1 MQISDSFIDTMAN
14 QGHNKGELT
23 PYLMFKYAIK
33 TEITRKY
40 YERRLKKFFDFIEFE
55 IENKDIEI
63 RCNKFAEKAKN
74 NTNWILSQIIRFLQY
89 QKERVEIKQITSG
102 TLKNFVKSL
111 KVFCEMADI
120 SIPWK
125 KITRG
130 LPNARQSANDRAP
143 TIDEIRKLL
152 EYPDRRIK
160 PIVYTMISSGIRLG
174 AWDYL
179 KWKHIIPIRDKKG
192 EILAAKIIV
201 YAGEH
206 DEYYSFITPE
216 SYNSLV
222 DWIKFREG
230 YSEKITEES
239 WLMRDIW
246 QTTNVNYGAKWGLA
260 TCPKKLNSYAIKRI
274 LERGLWSQGL
284 RKTLE
289 NGEKRHE
296 YKAAHGFRK
305 FYKTRTEQIMR
316 PLNVE
321 ITLGHDIGLSGSYYK
336 PTEKEVLEDY
346 LKAVDLLTIN
356 NNQKVLEKQIIE
368 LKENSKDNEYII
380 KAKLQEKDE
389 QIQELKKNDKV
400 KEDALASLSDQ
411 LLFLTERIQEIERKQ
426 SK

>member
-1 MQISDSFIDTMAN
+1 MQTNDSFIDTIAN

-23 PYLMFKYAIK
+23 TYLMFKYAIK

-55 IENKDIEI
+55 ITDKNIESK
-63 RCNKFAEKAKN
+63 CNKFAEKGKI
-74 NTNWILSQIIRFLQY
+74 NTNWVLSQIIRFLQY
-89 QKERVEIKQITSG
+89 QKERVEKKEITSG

-111 KVFCEMADI
+111 KVFCEMSDI

-125 KITRG
+125 KIIRG

-179 KWKHIIPIRDKKG
+179 KWKHIVPIMDDNG
-192 EILAAKIIV
+192 EVLAAKIIV

-216 SYNSLV
+216 AYISLL
-222 DWIKFREG
+222 DWIRFRGEYG
-230 YSEKITEES
+230 EKTSEES
-239 WLMRDIW
+239 WLTRDIW
-246 QTTNVNYGAKWGLA
+246 QTTNLNYGAKWGLA
-260 TCPKKLNSYAIKRI
+260 TCPRKLNSYAIKRI

-284 RKTLE
+284 RKTLQK
-289 NGEKRHE
+289 GEKRHE

-305 FYKTRTEQIMR
+305 FYKTRTEQVMR

-321 ITLGHDIGLSGSYYK
+321 ITLGHNIGLSGSYYK

-346 LKAVDLLTIN
+346 LKAVDLLTIYN
-356 NNQKVLEKQIIE
+356 IQKVLEKQINE
-368 LKENSKDNEYII
+368 LKEEILCTCYKRLYLYFTNNS
-380 KAKLQEKDE
+380 
-389 QIQELKKNDKV
+389 V
-400 KEDALASLSDQ
+400 
-411 LLFLTERIQEIERKQ
+411 LL
-426 SK
+426 

>member
-1 MQISDSFIDTMAN
+1 MPVNDVLAEIISRE
-14 QGHNKGELT
+14 GHNKELT
-23 PYLMFKYAIK
+23 PYLMFRYAIK

-55 IENKDIEI
+55 TMEKDIEY
-63 RCNKFAEKAKN
+63 RCNEFAEKSKE
-74 NTNWILSQIIRFLQY
+74 NTNLALSYIIRFLQY
-89 QKERVEIKQITSG
+89 QKERVENKEITSG

-143 TIDEIRKLL
+143 TIEEIKKLL

-179 KWKHIIPIRDKKG
+179 KWKHIVPIKDEKG
-192 EILAAKIIV
+192 KVLAAKIIV

-206 DEYYSFITPE
+206 DEYYSFVTPE
-216 SYNSLV
+216 TYSSLL
-222 DWIKFREG
+222 DWIKFREEYG
-230 YSEKITEES
+230 EKTSGES

-260 TCPKKLNSYAIKRI
+260 TYPKKLNSYAIKRI

-289 NGEKRHE
+289 KGEKRHE

-305 FYKTRTEQIMR
+305 FYKTRTEQVMR

-321 ITLGHDIGLSGSYYK
+321 LTLGHDIGLSGSYYK
-336 PTEKEVLEDY
+336 PTEKEILEDY

-356 NNQKVLEKQIIE
+356 NNQKILEKQISE

-380 KAKLQEKDE
+380 RAKLQEKEE
-389 QIQELKKNDKV
+389 QIQELKKNDRV
-400 KEDALASLSDQ
+400 KEDALAHLSDQ

>member
-1 MQISDSFIDTMAN
+1 
-14 QGHNKGELT
+14 
-23 PYLMFKYAIK
+23 
-33 TEITRKY
+33 
-40 YERRLKKFFDFIEFE
+40 
-55 IENKDIEI
+55 
-63 RCNKFAEKAKN
+63 
-74 NTNWILSQIIRFLQY
+74 
-89 QKERVEIKQITSG
+89 
-102 TLKNFVKSL
+102 
-111 KVFCEMADI
+111 
-120 SIPWK
+120 
-125 KITRG
+125 
-130 LPNARQSANDRAP
+130 
-143 TIDEIRKLL
+143 
-152 EYPDRRIK
+152 
-160 PIVYTMISSGIRLG
+160 
-174 AWDYL
+174 
-179 KWKHIIPIRDKKG
+179 
-192 EILAAKIIV
+192 
-201 YAGEH
+201 
-206 DEYYSFITPE
+206 
-216 SYNSLV
+216 
-222 DWIKFREG
+222 
-230 YSEKITEES
+230 
-239 WLMRDIW
+239 MRDIW
-246 QTTNVNYGAKWGLA
+246 QTTNLNYGAKWGLA
-260 TCPKKLNSYAIKRI
+260 ICPRKLNSYAIKRI

-305 FYKTRTEQIMR
+305 FYKTRSEQVMR

-400 KEDALASLSDQ
+400 KEDALAHLSDQ

>member
-1 MQISDSFIDTMAN
+1 MQASDSFIDTIVDL
-14 QGHNKGELT
+14 GHNKGELT

-55 IENKDIEI
+55 TTNKNIESM
-63 RCNKFAEKAKN
+63 CNKFAEKANN
-74 NTNWILSQIIRFLQY
+74 NTNWALSQIIRFLQY
-89 QKERVEIKQITSG
+89 QKERVENKQITSG

-143 TIDEIRKLL
+143 TVDEIRRLL

-160 PIVYTMISSGIRLG
+160 PIVYTMTSSGIRLG

-179 KWKHIIPIRDKKG
+179 KWKHIVPIIDDRG
-192 EILAAKIIV
+192 EVLAAKIIV

-216 SYNSLV
+216 AYDSLV
-222 DWIKFREG
+222 DWIKFREEYG
-230 YSEKITEES
+230 EKISGES

-284 RKTLE
+284 RKSLE

-305 FYKTRTEQIMR
+305 FYKTRTEQVMR

-368 LKENSKDNEYII
+368 LKENSKDNEYVI

>member
-1 MQISDSFIDTMAN
+1 MQANNSFIDIIAN
-14 QGHNKGELT
+14 QGHNKELS

-55 IENKDIEI
+55 TIEKDIEH
-63 RCNKFAEKAKN
+63 RCNKFAEKSKDNA
-74 NTNWILSQIIRFLQY
+74 NWSLSQIIRFLQY
-89 QKERVEIKQITSG
+89 QKERVENIEITSG

-143 TIDEIRKLL
+143 TIEEIKKLL

-174 AWDYL
+174 AWNYL
-179 KWKHIIPIRDKKG
+179 KWKHIIPIKDEKG
-192 EILAAKIIV
+192 EVLAAKIIV

-206 DEYYSFITPE
+206 DEYYSFVTPE
-216 SYNSLV
+216 AYSSLL
-222 DWIKFREG
+222 DWIKFREEYG
-230 YSEKITEES
+230 EKTSEES

-305 FYKTRTEQIMR
+305 FYKTRTEQVMR

-356 NNQKVLEKQIIE
+356 STQKVLEKQIIE

-380 KAKLQEKDE
+380 KAKLNEKDE
-389 QIQELKKNDKV
+389 QIQELKKNDKI
-400 KEDALASLSDQ
+400 KEDALAHLSDQ

-426 SK
+426 PK

>member
-1 MQISDSFIDTMAN
+1 MPTNNSLPQIILN
-14 QGHNKGELT
+14 EGHNKELT

-40 YERRLKKFFDFIEFE
+40 YERRLKKFFDFIEFK
-55 IENKDIEI
+55 IADKDIVV
-63 RCNKFAEKAKN
+63 RCNEFAEKAKN
-74 NTNWILSQIIRFLQY
+74 NTNWALSQIVRFLQY
-89 QKERVEIKQITSG
+89 QKERVENKEITSG

-143 TIDEIRKLL
+143 TIEEIQKLL
-152 EYPDRRIK
+152 GYPDRRIK

-179 KWKHIIPIRDKKG
+179 RWKHIIPMRDEKG
-192 EILAAKIIV
+192 EILAAKTIV

-216 SYNSLV
+216 AYSSLL
-222 DWIKFREG
+222 DWIKFREEYG
-230 YSEKITEES
+230 EKVSQES

-246 QTTNVNYGAKWGLA
+246 QTTNVKYGAKWGLA

-284 RKTLE
+284 RKILE
-289 NGEKRHE
+289 NGEKRHA

-305 FYKTRTEQIMR
+305 FYKTRTEQVMR

-346 LKAVDLLTIN
+346 LKAVNLLTIN
-356 NNQKVLEKQIIE
+356 STEKILEKEIIE

-380 KAKLQEKDE
+380 KLKLQERDE
-389 QIQELKKNDKV
+389 QIQELKKNDKI
-400 KEDALASLSDQ
+400 KEDALTYLSDQ

-426 SK
+426 LQ